1 MKKYA
6 FAMMVGMAML
16 APAFSQDDASVQAVI
31 DAVRAKNP
39 DAKELCQKGEAGI
52 RQAVTDAMPD
62 LVRSGKVSG
71 NPRQVGGMAGMKIGM
86 ECTKG

>member
-1 MKKYA
+1 MNKYA
-6 FAMMVGMAML
+6 FTLVVGL
-16 APAFSQDDASVQAVI
+16 AVAVPAFSQDDASVQAVV

-86 ECTKG
+86 ECAKV